1 MTEKSSDAIGY
12 NSKPPTPHYY
22 NMVHLLC
29 LASILS
35 FVIGKTCSCYALAF
49 IRNVDTLVFQ
59 TYMKDHVCRPLP
71 RRPRSCTRL
80 WQNLD
85 EENDS
90 LLAEPIFPSNETDGV
105 NMCLVARKSNHE
117 WERYLLESK
126 PPSRNPFGTIKDPF
140 WEQIRQDARDSL
152 SDHTEQAAGPQLY
165 QGIISHRSLLTAIC
179 TIVAHE
185 IENDLV
191 GATELRDLFLDNL
204 TPDDEYAI
212 RLDLQA
218 VATRS
223 PSTET
228 AMEALLFHKGFHSLV
243 CYRVG
248 HRLWLAGRKGLA
260 YYMQSM
266 VSRVYS
272 SDIHPACLMGH
283 GVYLRGA
290 GCGIVIGETATIGN
304 DVSILQGCTLGG
316 TGKENGDRHPKVHD
330 GVILQDGSTVLGNI
344 IVGEGSIVTAKS
356 IVTKPVDPLSIVSG
370 VPAKVV
376 GSRNVLGPNAK
387 EDFELDDMTE
397 HLALKYMPHW
407 QNIALEQ
414 EAEKDHDRS
423 QAL

>member
-1 MTEKSSDAIGY
+1 
-12 NSKPPTPHYY
+12 
-22 NMVHLLC
+22 
-29 LASILS
+29 
-35 FVIGKTCSCYALAF
+35 
-49 IRNVDTLVFQ
+49 
-59 TYMKDHVCRPLP
+59 
-71 RRPRSCTRL
+71 
-80 WQNLD
+80 
-85 EENDS
+85 
-90 LLAEPIFPSNETDGV
+90 
-105 NMCLVARKSNHE
+105 
-117 WERYLLESK
+117 
-126 PPSRNPFGTIKDPF
+126 
-140 WEQIRQDARDSL
+140 
-152 SDHTEQAAGPQLY
+152 
-165 QGIISHRSLLTAIC
+165 
-179 TIVAHE
+179 
-185 IENDLV
+185 
-191 GATELRDLFLDNL
+191 
-204 TPDDEYAI
+204 
-212 RLDLQA
+212 
-218 VATRS
+218 
-223 PSTET
+223 
-228 AMEALLFHKGFHSLV
+228 
-243 CYRVG
+243 
-248 HRLWLAGRKGLA
+248 
-260 YYMQSM
+260 
-266 VSRVYS
+266 
-272 SDIHPACLMGH
+272 MGH